1 VRCERISVILVTLS
15 LGAWWRPVS
24 PRLYATDVMAWS
36 SWQLACRYYFW
47 LSCVCYYYNST
58 WKQLKLS
65 LWNFQ
70 DRSRSYYWIRHVTA
84 LCNGAWGETCCD
96 WFGTTCSVAWHS
108 GGTLVFDWRTFIVLR
123 SARLQLT
130 GDHLGG

>member
-1 VRCERISVILVTLS
+1 MGSCTLNT
-15 LGAWWRPVS
+15 GE
-24 PRLYATDVMAWS
+24 YEK
-36 SWQLACRYYFW
+36 LAFFDHYLAYF
-47 LSCVCYYYNST
+47 
-58 WKQLKLS
+58 
-65 LWNFQ
+65 
-70 DRSRSYYWIRHVTA
+70 
-84 LCNGAWGETCCD
+84 AWGETCCD